1 MKENSDPLLASPEF
15 TEFLFNNLT
24 SAIFLVDGGLKIQKI
39 NDTYKELFGTDESR
53 SLNARCGNAL
63 GCVYAVD
70 QKAQCGDTK
79 ECEICVLRDSLLK
92 SFSDANGVVTCYV
105 SRPFYVNGTLS
116 LKHLQLKIHRVEYR
130 EKPMAI
136 VAIHDITELE
146 EQKKTILSLANK
158 DYLTG
163 LDNRRSFFNI
173 AETLYQNAKRGNI
186 PISISMFDIDFFK
199 QVNDTWGHA
208 AGDFIL
214 KAIAEI
220 LNANLRKADVIAR
233 FGGEEFCVLMHCNE
247 TDDAYTV
254 IDKIRLLTEQHVF
267 LYEGKK
273 IDITISAGLTS
284 VLEDNLEA
292 MIKRA
297 DEMLYK
303 AKKNGRN
310 RTEEYTDSQPKLS

>member
-1 MKENSDPLLASPEF
+1 MQETKDPLFDSPGF

-24 SAIFLVDGGLKIQKI
+24 SAIFLVDGAFRIQKI
-39 NDTYKELFGTDESR
+39 NNTYKELFGTDEKQTIN
-53 SLNARCGNAL
+53 SLCGNAL
-63 GCVYAVD
+63 GCAYAID
-70 QKAQCGDTK
+70 QKVECGNTT
-79 ECEICVLRDSLLK
+79 ECSNCILRNCLSN
-92 SFSDANGVVTCYV
+92 SFSDKESIQTAYV
-105 SRPFYVNGTLS
+105 SRPFYINETMN
-116 LKHLQLKIHRVEYR
+116 LKHFQLKIHHVEYQG
-130 EKPMAI
+130 KAMAI

-163 LDNRRSFFNI
+163 LDNRRSFFEV
-173 AETLYQNAKRGNI
+173 ADTLYQNAKRGNI
-186 PISISMFDIDFFK
+186 MISIAMFDIDHFK
-199 QVNDTWGHA
+199 KVNDTWGHS

-214 KAIAEI
+214 KAVAEI
-220 LNANLRKADVIAR
+220 LSTNLRKADLISR
-233 FGGEEFCVLMHCNE
+233 FGGEEFCVLMHCHE
-247 TDDAYTV
+247 KDDAYTV
-254 IDKIRLLTEQHVF
+254 IDKIRLLTEQHLF

-284 VLEDNLEA
+284 VLEENLEA

-310 RTEEYTDSQPKLS
+310 RTEEYTG